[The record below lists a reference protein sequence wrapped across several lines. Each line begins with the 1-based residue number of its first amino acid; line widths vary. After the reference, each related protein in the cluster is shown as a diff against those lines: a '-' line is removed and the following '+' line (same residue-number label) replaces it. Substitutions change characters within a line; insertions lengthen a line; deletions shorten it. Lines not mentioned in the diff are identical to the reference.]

1 MQPQIKFRCS
11 SLGKLMTSPRSKTET
26 ISETAKS
33 YIKSLVKEE
42 YFGYK
47 SQISSKEMEKGN
59 QVELE
64 NLEMYNSVFMTD
76 FEKNR
81 ERRSNDYLTGEP
93 DAIEGDTILDIK
105 SPWSLETFPL
115 TADDADSK
123 AYEWQMRGYM
133 MLFDKPKAVIA
144 YCMATTPEHLISPWD
159 NADIH
164 IVDHIDAR
172 KRITTVE
179 VLRDATIEDKMIEML
194 KECQK
199 YYAEYREKVFNKVN

>member
-1 MQPQIKFRCS
+1 MNEIKFRCS
-11 SLGKLMTSPRSKTET
+11 SLGKLMTSPRSKSET

-47 SQISSKEMEKGN
+47 SQISSKEMEKGH
-59 QVELE
+59 QVEIE
-64 NLEMYNSVFMTD
+64 NIEMYNQVFMTD

-81 ERRSNDYLTGEP
+81 ERRTNDYLSGEP
-93 DAIEGDTILDIK
+93 DAIDGDVILDVK

-115 TADDADSK
+115 TSEDADSK

-133 MLFDKPKAVIA
+133 MLFDKPKAIIA

-164 IVDHIDAR
+164 IVDHIDAK

-179 VLRDATIEDKMIEML
+179 VLRDASIEDEMIARL

-199 YYAEYREKVFNKVN
+199 FYNEYRAKVFNK

>member
-1 MQPQIKFRCS
+1 MNEIKFRCS
-11 SLGKLMTSPRSKTET
+11 SLGKLMTSPRSKSET

-47 SQISSKEMEKGN
+47 SQISSKEIEKGH
-59 QVELE
+59 QVEIE
-64 NLEMYNSVFMTD
+64 NIEMYNQVFMTD

-81 ERRSNDYLTGEP
+81 ERRTNDYLSGEP
-93 DAIEGDTILDIK
+93 DAIDGDVILDVK

-115 TADDADSK
+115 TSEDADSK

-133 MLFDKPKAVIA
+133 MLFDKPKAIIA

-164 IVDHIDAR
+164 IVDHIDAK

-179 VLRDATIEDKMIEML
+179 VLRDASIEDEMIARL

-199 YYAEYREKVFNKVN
+199 FYNEYRAKVFNK

>member
-1 MQPQIKFRCS
+1 MNEIKFRCS
-11 SLGKLMTSPRSKTET
+11 SLGKLMTSPRSKSET

-47 SQISSKEMEKGN
+47 SQISSKEIEKGH
-59 QVELE
+59 QVEIE
-64 NLEMYNSVFMTD
+64 NMEMYNQVFMTD

-81 ERRSNDYLTGEP
+81 ERRTNDYLSGEP
-93 DAIEGDTILDIK
+93 DAIDGDVILDIK

-115 TADDADSK
+115 TSEDADSK

-133 MLFDKPKAVIA
+133 MLFDKPKAIIA

-164 IVDHIDAR
+164 IVDHIDAK

-179 VLRDATIEDKMIEML
+179 VLRDASIEDEMIARL

-199 YYAEYREKVFNKVN
+199 FYNEYRTKVFNK

>member
-1 MQPQIKFRCS
+1 MNEIKFRCS
-11 SLGKLMTSPRSKTET
+11 SLGKLMTSPRSKSET

-47 SQISSKEMEKGN
+47 SQISSKEIEKGH
-59 QVELE
+59 QVEIE
-64 NLEMYNSVFMTD
+64 NIEMYNQVFMTD

-81 ERRSNDYLTGEP
+81 ERRTNDYLSGEP
-93 DAIEGDTILDIK
+93 DAIDGDVILDVK

-115 TADDADSK
+115 TSEDADSK

-133 MLFDKPKAVIA
+133 MLFDKAKAIIA

-164 IVDHIDAR
+164 IVDHIDAK

-179 VLRDATIEDKMIEML
+179 VLRDASIEDEMIARL

-199 YYAEYREKVFNKVN
+199 FYNEYRTKVFNK

>member
-1 MQPQIKFRCS
+1 MNEIKFRCS
-11 SLGKLMTSPRSKTET
+11 SLGKLMTSPRSKSET

-47 SQISSKEMEKGN
+47 SQISSKEMEKGH
-59 QVELE
+59 QVEIE
-64 NLEMYNSVFMTD
+64 NMEMYNQVFMTD

-81 ERRSNDYLTGEP
+81 ERRTNDYLSGEP
-93 DAIEGDTILDIK
+93 DAIDGNVILDIK

-115 TADDADSK
+115 TSEDADSK
-123 AYEWQMRGYM
+123 AYEWQIRGYM
-133 MLFDKPKAVIA
+133 MLFDKPKAIIA

-164 IVDHIDAR
+164 IVDHIDAK

-179 VLRDATIEDKMIEML
+179 VLRDASIEDEMIARL

-199 YYAEYREKVFNKVN
+199 FYNEYRAKVFNK